1 MAERE
6 PAGRWRIL
14 TVLAVAELLGMAV
27 WFAGNVVAPELKIR
41 WALSAGE
48 IGWLTS
54 SVQLGFVVGTLAAA
68 ILNLA
73 DLVPSRW
80 YFATAA
86 VLAAG
91 ANGLLLVAP
100 GYRGAL
106 ATRFLTGLCLAGV
119 YPPAMKMASTWF
131 TKSRGLAIGA
141 IVGALTIGKATPYL
155 VEASDDASIALVIA
169 TTSIGAL
176 VAAFLVAV
184 TYRDGPY
191 AFPKR
196 PFSWSLVGVV
206 VRHRELRL
214 VTAGYLGHMWEL
226 YCFWT
231 WVAAFLTASLTA
243 SLGPSAT
250 ALARGRVGIAAFAAI
265 AIGAIGCVWG
275 GRAADRYG
283 RERVVAWALA
293 VSGGCAVLVGLGFG
307 RSWWVLM
314 PIVLVWGV
322 AVIADSAQFSA
333 LVTEVAPPH
342 AVGTALTL
350 QTSVGFLLTM
360 VTIQLMPRV
369 AALIS
374 WRWAFS
380 VLAVGPVFG
389 IAAIRRLAAVRQG
402 GQVVPKTI

>member
-91 ANGLLLVAP
+91 ANALLLVAP

-231 WVAAFLTASLTA
+231 WVAVFLTASLTA
-243 SLGPSAT
+243 SLGPNAT
-250 ALARGRVGIAAFAAI
+250 ALPRGRVGSAAFAAI